1 VFLHIYR
8 GGYSLAKEAT
18 LSDVDIDKEILR
30 MFDLAKEMFVFTWE
44 GFKKL
49 DEERLYKAQ
58 KIGKELH
65 ETEKML
71 THSIMTSYSRGENVN
86 NEIGIGHIPSHLER
100 IGDNIELLLRCSVTI
115 IKEGVCF
122 SDRAIKEINTL
133 FDKSIEILQSASD
146 ALKTNDMEKLV
157 NIREEGRK
165 FQEIIGGYSLSHYD
179 RLIEGVC
186 MPKSSSSYLAILD
199 YLSGIEKHI
208 RNIVERMEG

>member
-1 VFLHIYR
+1 ME
-8 GGYSLAKEAT
+8 KEAV
-18 LSDVDIDKEILR
+18 LSGVDIDKEISR
-30 MFDLAKEMFVFTWE
+30 MFDLAKEMFLVTWD

-49 DEERLYKAQ
+49 DEERLREAE

-65 ETEKML
+65 EKEKML
-71 THSIMTSYSRGENVN
+71 TLSIMAGYSTGENVRD
-86 NEIGIGHIPSHLER
+86 EIAIGHIPSHLER
-100 IGDNIELLLRCSVTI
+100 IGDNIELLSRCSSTI

-133 FDKSIEILQSASD
+133 FDNAIVILQSAGD
-146 ALKTNDMEKLV
+146 ILKSNDKEKLV
-157 NIREEGRK
+157 NIRAEGRK
-165 FQEIIGGYSLSHYD
+165 FQEIISGYSLSHYD

-208 RNIVERMEG
+208 RNIVERMED

>member
-1 VFLHIYR
+1 MER
-8 GGYSLAKEAT
+8 EAA
-18 LSDVDIDKEILR
+18 LSDLDIDNEISI
-30 MFDLAKEMFVFTWE
+30 MFDLAKQMFLFTWE

-49 DEERLYKAQ
+49 DEQRLREAE

-65 ETEKML
+65 EKEKML
-71 THSIMTSYSRGENVN
+71 THSIMTRYSSGEKVN
-86 NEIGIGHIPSHLER
+86 NQIGIGHIPSHLER
-100 IGDNIELLLRCSVTI
+100 IGDNIELLSRCSVTI

-122 SDRAIKEINTL
+122 SDRAINEINTL
-133 FDKSIEILQSASD
+133 FDKAIEIIQSASD
-146 ALKTNDMEKLV
+146 ALKTNDKEKLV

-165 FQEIIGGYSLSHYD
+165 FQEIISGYSLSHYD

>member
-1 VFLHIYR
+1 M
-8 GGYSLAKEAT
+8 AKEASS
-18 LSDVDIDKEILR
+18 LDVDIYNEILS
-30 MFDLAKEMFVFTWE
+30 MFDSAEEMFLLTWE
-44 GFKKL
+44 GFKRL
-49 DEERLYKAQ
+49 DKDRLHKAER
-58 KIGKELH
+58 IGRELH
-65 ETEKML
+65 GKEKML
-71 THSIMTSYSRGENVN
+71 THAIMIKYSGGEEAN
-86 NEIGIGHIPSHLER
+86 NQIGFGYIPSHLER

>member
-1 VFLHIYR
+1 
-8 GGYSLAKEAT
+8 
-18 LSDVDIDKEILR
+18 
-30 MFDLAKEMFVFTWE
+30 
-44 GFKKL
+44 
-49 DEERLYKAQ
+49 
-58 KIGKELH
+58 
-65 ETEKML
+65 ML